1 MEKKRNLKKK
11 IRVKNKWLL
20 ISILLVV
27 ILIVSLI
34 SAAVFI
40 FSKKLVLE
48 YDKIV
53 ELSINEKYNSLDSI
67 KKIENG
73 KIITKNKKIDTSKI
87 GEQKINFEV
96 EDCFKRKSK
105 YKYTIKVI
113 DTKKPV
119 IKFKKELVTEVGT
132 KIDLLKDVFVTDNSK
147 EKIKP
152 TIEGEYDFDKAGE
165 YKLYYIAKD
174 SSENEAKEEFLLKVN
189 ERKIEKRVDNSS
201 KASSNNSS
209 EKKTSKGYTITN
221 RNGVTYIN
229 GYLIVNKTYS
239 LPSSYGG
246 GLTSETTK
254 NFNIMKSAASKEGL
268 NIYISS
274 GFRSYSRQS
283 TIYNNYV
290 RQDGKA
296 EADTYSARPGHSEH
310 QSGLAFDV
318 NIINDSFAKT
328 PEAKWLENNCYKY
341 GFILRYPKGKT
352 SETGYKYES
361 WHFRYVG
368 TDLAAKLYNNGNWI
382 TMESY
387 FGITSTYR

>member
-1 MEKKRNLKKK
+1 MEKKRNIKKK
-11 IRVKNKWLL
+11 IRIKNKWLL

-34 SAAVFI
+34 SVAVFI
-40 FSKKLVLE
+40 TSKKLVLD
-48 YDKIV
+48 YDKKV
-53 ELSINEKYNSLDSI
+53 ELSIHQKYYSLDSI

-73 KIITKNKKIDTSKI
+73 KILTKNKKIDTSKI

-113 DTKKPV
+113 DSKKPV

-132 KIDLLKDVFVTDNSK
+132 KIDLLKDVFVIDNSK

-174 SSENEAKEEFLLKVN
+174 SSKNETKKEFILKVT
-189 ERKIEKRVDNSS
+189 EKKIEKRVSTTS
-201 KASSNNSS
+201 KSDSKNSS
-209 EKKTSKGYTITN
+209 ERKTSKGYTITN

-239 LPSSYGG
+239 LPSNYGS
-246 GLTSETTK
+246 GLTGETTR
-254 NFNIMKSAASKEGL
+254 NFNLMKSAASKEGL

-274 GFRSYSRQS
+274 GFRSYNKQN

-318 NIINDSFAKT
+318 NIINDSFANT
-328 PEAKWLENNCYKY
+328 PEARWLENNCYKY

-352 SETGYKYES
+352 AETGYKYES

-368 TDLAAKLYNNGNWI
+368 TDLAVKLYNNGNWI
-382 TMESY
+382 TMENY
-387 FGITSTYR
+387 FGITSSYQ